1 MGNGFAISALT
12 GKRELMELRGLRHQ
26 KERVFLLSTTF
37 GAEYH
42 ALAAAIAT
50 IKIYKEE
57 NVVDFLYKQGQR
69 LADGINRSIAETGID
84 KYFGVAGRA
93 SNLVYYTLAQEGKP
107 SQIFRTLFL

>member
-1 MGNGFAISALT
+1 M
-12 GKRELMELRGLRHQ
+12 
-26 KERVFLLSTTF
+26 